1 MKVSTILDQID
12 LGAIEL
18 PKFQRGY
25 VWNREQVR
33 GLMHSLYRKHP
44 IGSLLVWVTK
54 TEQADGLAPGS
65 VKLLLDGQ
73 QRITSLYGLIKGRPP
88 KFFDGNVQAF
98 TGLHFNLDD
107 ETFEFY
113 APVKMKDNPLWIS
126 VTECMQIGA
135 GKAIQRVLTV
145 PALQGHLDVYVNRL
159 TALDQIKEISLHIE
173 EVTGEDKTEEV
184 VVDIFNRVN
193 SGGTKLSGG
202 DLTLARICVSW
213 PDARD
218 QMKSRLSKW
227 RSAGFNFR
235 LEWLLRNI
243 NAVTTGEALF
253 AALKDVD
260 TPMLKK
266 GLLQTEKAVDSLLNM
281 ASSRLGLDHD
291 RVLGSKGSFPVM
303 AAYIARRDG
312 NIPTQCEWDKLLYW
326 YVNTILRGRYASAT
340 ETTLNQDLD
349 AIEDIDSGID
359 RLIDNFRRDRGDLRV
374 RPDDFLGWSQGA
386 RFYPM
391 LYMLTRVCHSNDL
404 LSGVKLSNMILGSLS
419 NLQLH
424 HIFPKAMLYQH
435 GYSRP
440 EVNALANFT
449 FLTQDT
455 NIQLS
460 DRSPEDYLKEAAHAN
475 PGVLE
480 SHWIPTDESLWKPE
494 NYRDFLAAR
503 RKLLAEAA
511 NGFLDSLL
519 AGSIPQVAQEFSILD
534 RAVSIVPES
543 VDTEDEDSI
552 ILDCLDWVIQ
562 QGLPEGELMYE
573 LTDPDT
579 GNQLA
584 IIDLAWPNGLQEGLT
599 EPVALLINE
608 GSDVEEIVNAA
619 GYRFQSRGFQGIRQT
634 NDPGRRTSQRVGEP
648 FAA

>member
-1 MKVSTILDQID
+1 MKVSTILDQVD

-88 KFFDGNVQAF
+88 KFFDGNAQAF

-145 PALQGHLDVYVNRL
+145 PELQARLDVYVNRL
-159 TALDQIKEISLHIE
+159 TALDQIKEINLHIE

-227 RSAGFNFR
+227 RAAGFNFR

-253 AALKDVD
+253 AALKNVD
-260 TPMLKK
+260 TPTLKK
-266 GLLQTEKAVDSLLNM
+266 GMLQTEKAVDSLLNM

-312 NIPTQCEWDKLLYW
+312 NIPAQHEWDKLLYW
-326 YVNTILRGRYASAT
+326 YVNTILRGRYAGAT

-349 AIEDIDSGID
+349 AIEDIDGGID

-391 LYMLTRVCHSNDL
+391 LYMLTRVCHSKDL
-404 LSGVKLSNMILGSLS
+404 LSGIELSNMILGSLS
-419 NLQLH
+419 SLQLH
-424 HIFPKAMLYQH
+424 HIFPKALLYQH

-460 DRSPEDYLKEAAHAN
+460 DRSPEDYLKEVTHAN

-480 SHWIPTDESLWKPE
+480 SHWIPTDQSLWKPE

-511 NGFLDSLL
+511 NHFLDSLL
-519 AGSIPQVAQEFSILD
+519 AGSIPETAQAFSILD
-534 RAVSIVPES
+534 RAASIVPES
-543 VDTEDEDSI
+543 VDTEDEDGI

-562 QGLPEGELMYE
+562 QGLPEGELLYE

-579 GNQLA
+579 GNQLV

-619 GYRFQSRGFQGIRQT
+619 GYRFFTRAEDFKAYV
-634 NDPGRRTSQRVGEP
+634 RRTILGDGQVS
-648 FAA
+648 A